1 VSSNVSAI
9 MGVKHFPKM
18 SEFGSMSSV
27 FLGVKVNLDFGPT
40 YYGN

>member
-1 VSSNVSAI
+1 MTTNISAI

-18 SEFGSMSSV
+18 SEFGSISSV
-27 FLGVKVNLDFGPT
+27 FLGLKFNLDFSPK